1 MNSSTQSGQG
11 GHDEE
16 EYLLPSTE
24 ALMAGTFALMTGYAQ
39 SAESCPNRQLMV
51 RKLISNLFFLAN
63 HPDITPQMRTMLSNL
78 RTRWQLVAESG
89 KSDTLARQQTPL
101 WHQAP
106 ESVH

>member
-1 MNSSTQSGQG
+1 MNPNTASTHLAQ
-11 GHDEE
+11 DEE

-63 HPDITPQMRTMLSNL
+63 HPEVTPQMRTMLGNL
-78 RTRWQLVAESG
+78 RTRWQMVAENG
-89 KSDTLARQQTPL
+89 KSENLARQQTPL
-101 WHQAP
+101 WHSAP
-106 ESVH
+106 EGVH